1 MQATGGSGPCER
13 AGGMT
18 GQPDLLPAVAAWLQD
33 ERAVEAAVLFGSSAR
48 AASMAGSRSDLDLHV
63 VTTAARRLE
72 QVDWRSVIPGGGFC
86 LQAVRPAT
94 GGVRKVTALFVSGE
108 IDLVLVPAG
117 RLRLGRLAV
126 RCGLH
131 RRQGGLRAA
140 LNEIAT
146 CLQSGYRF
154 LKGEKK
160 WGGFYAR
167 VVAEMPGVR
176 LGDAQAA
183 GLAEVFLC
191 DLCWVFQKLE
201 RGELSAAQHLLHRS
215 LAETNFR
222 LMRELRLRR
231 GQPVLSF
238 GLGRRVEAIL
248 SPEELGW
255 VQVDARLQREELGR
269 AAWTAFRGLR
279 ALMREMVPGWQV
291 PPGLDELLVR
301 YSAR

>member
-1 MQATGGSGPCER
+1 M
-13 AGGMT
+13 
-18 GQPDLLPAVAAWLQD
+18 
-33 ERAVEAAVLFGSSAR
+33 
-48 AASMAGSRSDLDLHV
+48 
-63 VTTAARRLE
+63 
-72 QVDWRSVIPGGGFC
+72 
-86 LQAVRPAT
+86 
-94 GGVRKVTALFVSGE
+94 
-108 IDLVLVPAG
+108 
-117 RLRLGRLAV
+117 
-126 RCGLH
+126 
-131 RRQGGLRAA
+131 A

-154 LKGEKK
+154 LKGEKE
-160 WGGFYAR
+160 WGAFYAR

-176 LGDAQAA
+176 LADVEVA
-183 GLAEVFLC
+183 GLAGVFLC

-222 LMRELRLRR
+222 LVRELRLRR

-248 SPEELGW
+248 APGELAW
-255 VQVDARLQREELGR
+255 VQVDARLEREELGR
-269 AAWTAFRGLR
+269 AAWTAFKGLRGLMGE
-279 ALMREMVPGWQV
+279 LVPGWRV